1 MKNEEN
7 KIHRGKLIIR
17 NRIGNSIKF
26 PLASIEFMQI
36 YVLRESCGI
45 LAGFLREL
53 IYYFVV
59 FYSDVMTGS

>member
-45 LAGFLREL
+45 LAG
-53 IYYFVV
+53 V
-59 FYSDVMTGS
+59 GSRNILSCFIRT